1 MKILELYA
9 EHRIAEH
16 FFPNEK
22 VEGRKMSPML
32 PDVADNTYD
41 HILSA
46 HTLQR
51 FSYVDV
57 PAIVREWVRILKPGG
72 SFILI
77 VPSLEWC
84 AEQILSESPS
94 PATLPI
100 LFGTH
105 IDIEKANYCGF
116 TMRALR
122 KLLEDVGLRVNHA
135 RTGLFE
141 YGKEQVVE
149 VDQHLVIGKKAG
161 KDGKE
166 MDSKSDQ
173 ETGSA
178 PQTTGHKSR
187 KKHSRKNPSKSSQEG
202 RQVGEARSS
211 GADIEEVA

>member
-9 EHRIAEH
+9 EHRIAEY

-22 VEGRKMSPML
+22 VEGRKVFPPLLS
-32 PDVADNTYD
+32 DIADNTYD
-41 HILSA
+41 HVLSA

-57 PAIVREWVRILKPGG
+57 PAIVRDWVRILKPGG
-72 SFILI
+72 SFVLI

-105 IDIEKANYCGF
+105 ADIEKANYCGF

-135 RTGLFE
+135 RTGIFE

-149 VDQHLVIGKKAG
+149 VDQHLVIGKKVG
-161 KDGKE
+161 KDGE
-166 MDSKSDQ
+166 SEEKSVPKK
-173 ETGSA
+173 T
-178 PQTTGHKSR
+178 SR
-187 KKHSRKNPSKSSQEG
+187 KRHK
-202 RQVGEARSS
+202 
-211 GADIEEVA
+211 